1 MATSRDQSMAQP
13 IAWHC
18 FFMYAMLSHVHFAGG
33 TLLAMAAFSAGSPN
47 ASQPIGIS
55 TFMPFMRRKW

>member
-1 MATSRDQSMAQP
+1 MAQP

-33 TLLAMAAFSAGSPN
+33 TPLAIAAFSAGKPN
-47 ASQPIGIS
+47 ASQPMGIIA
-55 TFMPFMRRKW
+55 FAPFMRMKWYSASLMV